1 MARGELPDNPET
13 PRWGAFSSTV
23 VDVEETEQLEGVDSA
38 KVVEVE
44 FYGRW
49 YHRRY
54 MVASEMRPIRVL
66 IPVAQLSGLIR
77 GLEQREEF

>member
-1 MARGELPDNPET
+1 MARGELPANPET
-13 PRWGAFSSTV
+13 PRWGAFQSTV

-44 FYGRW
+44 FFGRW

-54 MVASEMRPIRVL
+54 LVNSPMRPIRVL
-66 IPVAQLSGLIR
+66 IPVAQLPALIR
-77 GLEQREEF
+77 ELEQREDY